1 MKKKLLLSIAALA
14 LVAVGVTGCQND
26 PSSSLPPSSVQPS
39 TNPPSSVEPSTP
51 APSTPS
57 YPEATVKLNQTAITI
72 EVGQRATIR
81 ATVTTT
87 DSNRTCDFSVED
99 SSIVTLPANTSGLS
113 TITVTGK
120 AIGTTTIT
128 AAAVANPNSVAT
140 VTVTVIAA
148 KPTLPELLTNLSK
161 LDNYTVHAETEGEAN
176 GKQLSFIDEI
186 QVTDKAIVYATS
198 DDEGETFDS
207 TYRTPTDVEK
217 VYNSRYGLQV
227 LSDNTVVYL
236 DYDATGKVINPAER
250 AKDSSGFLTPE
261 NFTGAGSS
269 YGGTNDLFGSLAA
282 INPSYF
288 SDEKENDNVYE
299 VAGTQ
304 DDYDAFM
311 AEMSLLQFTSPTF
324 YQSVIGLE
332 ADSDGRYYPID
343 VATGVET
350 TVEVLGDTDFKINFA
365 YGDILTST
373 VTLTKVGETSI
384 THVPSTYATDIAS
397 LKSTTPEL
405 NPDLVAG
412 VDALKANN
420 YVRSGS
426 YYLTSNQ
433 EITFN
438 LTDYYTEDYLATQIL
453 DLAGYRNMITLEGY
467 AEILADPVTVYQQAL
482 GSAIY
487 YLKEDGK
494 AYFRPVGYK
503 GILNDGTPEAT
514 LDYVVGDEQA
524 LVGTTADGQQVPITK
539 ENFYIALGYVGSV
552 SAFEGENLYAFSDS
566 EEQVFTG
573 IAGFATDS
581 LAIGVEMAE
590 AFGLLDQI
598 LGNYPDTQYFKTILD
613 FNKTDGKVTSASIY
627 ICFSSDNNS
636 FNLFEMTLTNIGS
649 AQENTFDPMI
659 REMIAGT
666 YNPAE

>member
-26 PSSSLPPSSVQPS
+26 PSSVQPS

-161 LDNYTVHAETEGEAN
+161 LDNYTVHAETEGEGVKVIN
-176 GKQLSFIDEI
+176 EI
-186 QVTDKAIVYATS
+186 QVTDKAIVYAAS
-198 DDEGETFDS
+198 NDEGETFGS
-207 TYRTPTDVEK
+207 IYGTPANEDG
-217 VYNSRYGLQV
+217 SRYGLQV

-236 DYDATGKVINPAER
+236 DYDKDGKVINPAER

-324 YQSVIGLE
+324 YNTVIGLE
-332 ADSDGRYYPID
+332 VDSEERYYPID
-343 VATGVET
+343 IATGVET

-503 GILNDGTPEAT
+503 GILTDGTPEAT

-524 LVGTTADGQQVPITK
+524 
-539 ENFYIALGYVGSV
+539 
-552 SAFEGENLYAFSDS
+552 
-566 EEQVFTG
+566 
-573 IAGFATDS
+573 
-581 LAIGVEMAE
+581 
-590 AFGLLDQI
+590 
-598 LGNYPDTQYFKTILD
+598 
-613 FNKTDGKVTSASIY
+613 
-627 ICFSSDNNS
+627 
-636 FNLFEMTLTNIGS
+636 
-649 AQENTFDPMI
+649 
-659 REMIAGT
+659 
-666 YNPAE
+666 

>member
-1 MKKKLLLSIAALA
+1 M
-14 LVAVGVTGCQND
+14 
-26 PSSSLPPSSVQPS
+26 
-39 TNPPSSVEPSTP
+39 
-51 APSTPS
+51 
-57 YPEATVKLNQTAITI
+57 
-72 EVGQRATIR
+72 R
-81 ATVTTT
+81 
-87 DSNRTCDFSVED
+87 
-99 SSIVTLPANTSGLS
+99 
-113 TITVTGK
+113 
-120 AIGTTTIT
+120 
-128 AAAVANPNSVAT
+128 
-140 VTVTVIAA
+140 
-148 KPTLPELLTNLSK
+148 
-161 LDNYTVHAETEGEAN
+161 EG
-176 GKQLSFIDEI
+176 II
-186 QVTDKAIVYATS
+186 
-198 DDEGETFDS
+198 
-207 TYRTPTDVEK
+207 P
-217 VYNSRYGLQV
+217 
-227 LSDNTVVYL
+227 
-236 DYDATGKVINPAER
+236 
-250 AKDSSGFLTPE
+250 
-261 NFTGAGSS
+261 
-269 YGGTNDLFGSLAA
+269 
-282 INPSYF
+282 
-288 SDEKENDNVYE
+288 
-299 VAGTQ
+299 
-304 DDYDAFM
+304 
-311 AEMSLLQFTSPTF
+311 
-324 YQSVIGLE
+324 
-332 ADSDGRYYPID
+332 
-343 VATGVET
+343 T

-384 THVPSTYATDIAS
+384 THVPSTYATDISS

-405 NPDLVAG
+405 NSDLVAG

-552 SAFEGENLYAFSDS
+552 SAFEGESLYAFSDS
-566 EEQVFTG
+566 EEQVFEG

-598 LGNYPDTQYFKTILD
+598 LEYYPDTQYFKTILD

>member
-128 AAAVANPNSVAT
+128 ATAVANPNSVAT

-161 LDNYTVHAETEGEAN
+161 LDNYTVHAETEGEGVKVIN
-176 GKQLSFIDEI
+176 EI
-186 QVTDKAIVYATS
+186 QVTDKAIVYAAS
-198 DDEGETFDS
+198 NDEGETFGS
-207 TYRTPTDVEK
+207 IYPTPANEDG
-217 VYNSRYGLQV
+217 SRYGLQV

-236 DYDATGKVINPAER
+236 DYDKDGKVINPAER

-269 YGGTNDLFGSLAA
+269 YGGTNDYFGSLAA
-282 INPSYF
+282 INPSYY
-288 SDEKENDNVYE
+288 SDENENDNVYE

-304 DDYDAFM
+304 DGYDAFM

-324 YQSVIGLE
+324 YNTVIRLE
-332 ADSDGRYYPID
+332 VDSEGMYYPID
-343 VATGVET
+343 IATGVET
-350 TVEVLGDTDFKINFA
+350 TVEVLGDTDFKISFA

-552 SAFEGENLYAFSDS
+552 SAFEGESLYAFSDS

-598 LGNYPDTQYFKTILD
+598 LEYYPDTQYFKTILD